1 LKTFRIL
8 AIVIV
13 VCGAILVLVLS
24 PGASEDYKLSDYSFL
39 PAYDSSSV
47 VFHSYYSLSYN
58 EESEQPYWV
67 AYSLKPANLESR
79 FGRRNIF
86 REDTMVKSGTATNRD
101 YSRSGYDRGHLVPAG
116 DMSFD
121 SIALEE
127 SFYYSNI
134 SPQLAGFNRGVWK
147 RLEDYTR
154 DHSLY
159 YDSLI
164 VISGPVIN
172 SSAEG
177 IGENRVS
184 IPVFFYKILIQFR
197 ADNVYV
203 TSYLLPHVSSQSDL
217 SEYIVSVDSIEALTG
232 IDFLYDLPDKLE
244 DRLERR

>member
-1 LKTFRIL
+1 MKTFRIL
-8 AIVIV
+8 AIVII
-13 VCGAILVLVLS
+13 VCGAIAILLFRTADNDNYL
-24 PGASEDYKLSDYSFL
+24 LSDFSFL
-39 PAYDSSSV
+39 PEYDTSSFV
-47 VFHSYYSLSYN
+47 IHNYYSLSYN
-58 EESEQPYWV
+58 EENEQAEWV
-67 AYSLKPANLESR
+67 AYSIKPAYLESR
-79 FGRRNIF
+79 FERRNIF
-86 REDTMVKSGTATNRD
+86 REDTLVRSGTATNRD

-147 RLEDYTR
+147 RLEEYTR

-184 IPVFFYKILIQFR
+184 IPASFYKILIQFKGN
-197 ADNVYV
+197 NVSV
-203 TSYLLPHVSSQSDL
+203 TSYLLPHESSRSDL
-217 SEYIVSVDSIEALTG
+217 SEYLVSVDSIEALTG

-244 DRLERR
+244 NRLERR